1 MSNVDSEGAQAVAG
15 ASEIEAHAAMWL
27 RRRCWE
33 WNAAQQ
39 AEFDAW
45 LALSWAHRVAF
56 WRLEAAWDRTERLR
70 VLRAAAHE
78 QSAAGQKRKLRPLLF
93 RATVGV
99 VTCVFLSL
107 SAMWWLSR
115 PGEETYSTALGAR
128 KTIVLADGSSIELN
142 TDTVLRMTIG
152 AAGRTASLDKGE
164 AYFQIKHNVVHPFV
178 VMAGNHRVTDLG
190 TKFVI
195 RNDAD
200 ELKVTLL
207 EGRVRFDAHARPP
220 ILLTPGDELVATA
233 TSVST
238 MRKSAEQ
245 LSNELGWKR
254 GLLIFQN
261 TPLAEAAA
269 EFNRYNSRKLIV
281 ADAAVGR
288 RTIGASFPS
297 DNVELFAQMARDV
310 LRLHVEDRG
319 DEIVISR

>member
-1 MSNVDSEGAQAVAG
+1 MPRNRQNSTRGLLCPGRIAWRFGDWRPHGIARSGSGSCVPQRMNNPLPV
-15 ASEIEAHAAMWL
+15 
-27 RRRCWE
+27 R
-33 WNAAQQ
+33 NAN
-39 AEFDAW
+39 
-45 LALSWAHRVAF
+45 S
-56 WRLEAAWDRTERLR
+56 DRYCS
-70 VLRAAAHE
+70 V
-78 QSAAGQKRKLRPLLF
+78 
-93 RATVGV
+93 
-99 VTCVFLSL
+99 
-107 SAMWWLSR
+107 SR
-115 PGEETYSTALGAR
+115 PGEKTYSTALGAR
-128 KTIVLADGSSIELN
+128 KTIMLADGSSIELN

-152 AAGRTASLDKGE
+152 AAARTASLDKGE

-207 EGRVRFDAHARPP
+207 EGRVRFDAHARHP